1 MERPVRSEK
10 AVVIKPAAQNKN
22 KEKTGSIEFYQFYTN
37 RPVTY
42 LHVFGRKSIKSHIRK
57 RLLRISISNHVSL
70 KHSTDNDL
78 LPT

>member
-10 AVVIKPAAQNKN
+10 AVVIKHAAQNKN
-22 KEKTGSIEFYQFYTN
+22 KEETGSIQFYTN

-42 LHVFGRKSIKSHIRK
+42 LYVFGRKSIKSHIRK

-70 KHSTDNDL
+70 KYSIDNDL